1 MSGLHPSDRLSPD
14 VLWTG
19 FARSAAEF
27 PERPALSAAGET
39 VSYAELR
46 ERALRIA
53 ATIQADADRSGPP
66 LTAVFGY
73 RTPTAFA
80 GILGALMAGHGY
92 VPLNRT
98 FPATRTR
105 RMLESAGC
113 RSLIV
118 DSASMPDL
126 DALLKSVDKPLLVL
140 LPDLHDVSSL
150 AKQWTRH
157 SFFGRA
163 ELASASDWRIPEVD
177 PNAIAYLLFTSGSTG
192 IPKGVMVAHRN
203 VRAFVDYMVDRYEV
217 DENDRFSQMFD
228 TTFDLSVFDMFVC
241 WERGASLHC
250 PSQKDIVSPG
260 RFLREAELTIWF
272 SVPSTAVF
280 MKRLGLLKPGRY
292 PSLRLSLFCGEP
304 LPASIA
310 TAWLEAAPQSA
321 LENLYGPTELTI
333 ACTLYRWHPE
343 TSPQESELGIVAIGS
358 PYPQMRALVVDE
370 ELREVEPGQTGELL
384 MTGPQ
389 MTLGYWNDQQKTGAA
404 FVTPRGHAEIYYRT
418 GDRVRRPVGDAP
430 MTHLGRVDAQ
440 VKIRG
445 HRVELGEIEAVVR
458 RLSGFDGVIAVAWP
472 ETQSGYDGVE
482 VFVEGDIADI
492 AALRAAVAAEL
503 PDYMVPKR
511 IHVREQLPKNVND
524 KYDRVAMS
532 GMLEAGL

>member
-1 MSGLHPSDRLSPD
+1 MSGLHPFDRQSPG

-19 FARSAAEF
+19 FARAAAEF
-27 PERPALSAAGET
+27 PERPALIAAGET

-53 ATIQADADRSGPP
+53 ATIQARRGEPGPA

-73 RTPTAFA
+73 RSPTAYA
-80 GILGALMAGHGY
+80 GILGALMSGHGY

-98 FPATRTR
+98 FPALRTL
-105 RMLESAGC
+105 RMLQSAGC
-113 RSLIV
+113 RSLVV
-118 DSASMPDL
+118 DEASLPDL
-126 DALLKSVDKPLLVL
+126 DELLTALDLPMLVL
-140 LPDLHDVSSL
+140 APDLSDTSDLTSRWPQHTFIGSDDFAPSSG
-150 AKQWTRH
+150 W
-157 SFFGRA
+157 RA
-163 ELASASDWRIPEVD
+163 PEEAPD
-177 PNAIAYLLFTSGSTG
+177 DIAYLLFTSGSTG
-192 IPKGVMVAHRN
+192 TPKGVMVAHRN
-203 VRAFVDYMVDRYEV
+203 VRSFVDYMVDRYNV
-217 DENDRFSQMFD
+217 NENDRFSQMFD

-241 WERGASLHC
+241 WERGACLYC
-250 PSQKDIVSPG
+250 PTQKDIVSPG

-310 TAWLEAAPQSA
+310 EAWLDAAPQSVV
-321 LENLYGPTELTI
+321 ENLYGPTELTI
-333 ACTLYRWHPE
+333 ACTLYRWDPE
-343 TSPQESELGIVAIGS
+343 TSPEESELGIVPIGS
-358 PYPQMRALVVDE
+358 PYPQMQVLVVDE
-370 ELREVEPGQTGELL
+370 QLTEIEPGQTGELL

-389 MTLGYWNDQQKTGAA
+389 MTLGYWNDDQKTAAA
-404 FVTPRGHAEIYYRT
+404 FVTPRGYNEVYYRT
-418 GDRVRRPVGDAP
+418 GDRVRRPVGNAP

-482 VFVEGDIADI
+482 VFIEGDVADV
-492 AALRAAVAAEL
+492 AALRTTVEAEL
-503 PDYMVPKR
+503 PDYMVPRR

-532 GMLEAGL
+532 RILEAGL